1 MLTWIVRCGVMRT
14 LHVMQYRHPLRRGD
28 RVIVRTLRGWELG
41 EVLAEATP
49 RALAQME
56 DPPGGTIQRVAT
68 AEDEQQVLRLI
79 KESRE
84 QFQKCREIIAQM
96 QLPMDLID
104 LERLFGND
112 RVVVYFLSEQ
122 RVDFRELV
130 KRLGAEFG
138 TRIEMKQVGAR
149 DEAKLLAEYGDCG
162 KPVCCNTH
170 LVQMPPVSMRM
181 AKLQKATL
189 DPNKISGRCGRLK
202 CCLRYEYDTYEEIA
216 QQLPPA
222 GSHVVTR
229 QGRGVV
235 KGHELLIRQV
245 LIEYEDRRRVLVT
258 EDEILSVV
266 KKPTGPSLTSEAPA
280 EGGPRGSE
288 RRGGG
293 RGRRPGPT
301 GDRPPQQSAEQVET
315 PRDESTP
322 EPTSDRGPKSPE
334 TS

>member
-28 RVIVRTLRGWELG
+28 RVIARTSRGWELG

-49 RALAQME
+49 RAVAQME
-56 DPPGGTIQRVAT
+56 EPPGGTIQRIAT

-170 LVQMPPVSMRM
+170 LVKMPPVSMRM

-202 CCLRYEYDTYEEIA
+202 CCLRYEYDTYEEIV

-222 GSHVVTR
+222 GSHIVTR

-266 KKPTGPSLTSEAPA
+266 KKPTGPGPASEAPG
-280 EGGPRGSE
+280 EGDSQGFE
-288 RRGGG
+288 RRGG
-293 RGRRPGPT
+293 RGRRPGPAS
-301 GDRPPQQSAEQVET
+301 DRRSPRATSHDEN
-315 PRDESTP
+315 PRDQSPSDPSSDPGTSTP
-322 EPTSDRGPKSPE
+322 ETN
-334 TS
+334 

>member
-1 MLTWIVRCGVMRT
+1 
-14 LHVMQYRHPLRRGD
+14 
-28 RVIVRTLRGWELG
+28 LRGWELG

-49 RALAQME
+49 NALAQMV

-84 QFQKCREIIAQM
+84 QFQKCREIIAEM

-266 KKPTGPSLTSEAPA
+266 KKPTGPGSASDAPA
-280 EGGPRGSE
+280 DGESRGSE
-288 RRGGG
+288 RRGG
-293 RGRRPGPT
+293 RGRRPSPDS
-301 GDRPPQQSAEQVET
+301 DRPPPRSAGHDEA
-315 PRDESTP
+315 PRDTRPPESTSDPGPSTP
-322 EPTSDRGPKSPE
+322 ETS
-334 TS
+334 

>member
-49 RALAQME
+49 NALAQMV

-84 QFQKCREIIAQM
+84 QFQKCREIIAEM

-149 DEAKLLAEYGDCG
+149 DEAKLLAEYGDFG

-266 KKPTGPSLTSEAPA
+266 KKPTGPGSASDAPA
-280 EGGPRGSE
+280 DGESRGSE
-288 RRGGG
+288 RRGG
-293 RGRRPGPT
+293 RGRRPSPDS
-301 GDRPPQQSAEQVET
+301 DRPPPRSAGHDEA
-315 PRDESTP
+315 PRDTRPPESTSDPGPSTP
-322 EPTSDRGPKSPE
+322 ETS
-334 TS
+334 